1 MGGDLLDVCIDR
13 DKSRF
18 VQVKFVTNSSQLLQ
32 HPPFAV
38 SNVGVGGQDCLRN
51 VGILFW
57 VVYKIY
63 DYFDSMM
70 FVAVSYT
77 FYFRQVVKFR
87 VVYSDV
93 LLVMDLSDL

>member
-1 MGGDLLDVCIDR
+1 MTNCTKNIFGTQSTSVRDSVGVGGDLLDVCIDR

-18 VQVKFVTNSSQLLQ
+18 VQVKFITNSSQLLQ
-32 HPPFAV
+32 HPTFAV

-70 FVAVSYT
+70 FDAVSYT
-77 FYFRQVVKFR
+77 FHF
-87 VVYSDV
+87 
-93 LLVMDLSDL
+93 